1 MDKLINDII
10 SLDHQCSQAVEEAKK
25 QKADSKANMNKRK
38 KEIYNEF
45 VAEYQKRL
53 DKKKAELEASIAS
66 TKAKNEETYKEQ
78 LNSLSIYYNEHKNE
92 WIKTMVERCKQ

>member
-25 QKADSKANMNKRK
+25 QKAESKVK